1 MNVGI
6 RELKAHLSSYIA
18 RARRG
23 EQVVITERGVPIA
36 RIEPLDIE
44 RLPAKMQALI
54 RSGRVVDKG
63 PLRYLPTPIKM
74 SPGDKTS
81 TDFVREQRR

>member
-6 RELKAHLSSYIA
+6 RELKAHLSEYLA
-18 RARRG
+18 RVREGEALIITDRG
-23 EQVVITERGVPIA
+23 KPVA
-36 RIEPLDIE
+36 RIEPLHTE
-44 RLPAKMQALI
+44 RLPAKFQELI

-63 PLRYLPTPIKM
+63 PLRYLPTPVRM
-74 SPGDKTS
+74 TPGEKTS